1 MEKKLKRK
9 MPFKKNFSAA
19 LRNIFYLVGMQ
30 RSVTFHTPYSLVWK
44 STFVIECEP
53 ESYYNTSFR
62 KYIFSTYLLLSW
74 YAISYAKAYTCI
86 SNVSFYSRV
95 TYYTKKLCFCS
106 TRNICRIWNLDS
118 PILLHI
124 HIYTIKRNNLLLKLC
139 CEIFILDQLSYLFN
153 LNST

>member
-1 MEKKLKRK
+1 MEKKLERK

-95 TYYTKKLCFCS
+95 TYYKKKLCFCS
-106 TRNICRIWNLDS
+106 TRNICRIWILDS
-118 PILLHI
+118 QILLYI
-124 HIYTIKRNNLLLKLC
+124 HIYISYILSVTICNS
-139 CEIFILDQLSYLFN
+139 SYVV
-153 LNST
+153 SYS